1 MFTFDEVASRNNT
14 GPLSGELWIADVIG
28 ASLFIFAALSYIGG
42 AILLIYILRHVQ
54 LGTRPVYRGD
64 LGQYAW
70 LIHRF
75 TGIAIVFF
83 LLVHIIDISLI
94 GLGRDIYD
102 ESVEVYGNKFLLP
115 MEIGLVSAVIYHTLN
130 GLRIVLIDFWSKGV
144 KYQQKLFW
152 VAVAG
157 TILLTIPSAIVIFMA
172 EF

>member
-1 MFTFDEVASRNNT
+1 MF
-14 GPLSGELWIADVIG
+14 L
-28 ASLFIFAALSYIGG
+28 FAALSYVGG
-42 AILLIYILRHVQ
+42 AILLIYILRHMS

-70 LIHRF
+70 LIHRV
-75 TGIAIVFF
+75 TGIGIGFF

-102 ESVEVYGNKFLLP
+102 ESVAVYGNPFLIP
-115 MEIGLVSAVIYHTLN
+115 MEIGLVGAVIYHTLN

-144 KYQQKLFW
+144 KYQQQLFW
-152 VAVAG
+152 AAVVG
-157 TILLTIPSAIVIFMA
+157 TIVLTIPSAVVILMK